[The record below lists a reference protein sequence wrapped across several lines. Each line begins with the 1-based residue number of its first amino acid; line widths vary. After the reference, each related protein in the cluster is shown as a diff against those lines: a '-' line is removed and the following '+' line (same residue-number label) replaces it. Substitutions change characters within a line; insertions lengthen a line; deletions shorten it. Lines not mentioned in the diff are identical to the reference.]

1 MIHVTGLFLYP
12 VKSLRG
18 FPVANASVDAQ
29 GFTGDRRFLV
39 VDESGRFLTQRTVP
53 KMAMISTSLAGGF
66 LQLSADDSGSITVP
80 TAHDPSAPLV
90 AVSVWDQHDLLAED
104 CGNEVAAW
112 LGGVL
117 GAPCR
122 LVRMGPA
129 FLRPV
134 LRGNPTPDDHFS
146 FADGAPLLV
155 TSTASL
161 DELNRHIIGNGGD
174 PVPMDR
180 FRSNL
185 ILEGTEPFAEDRWT
199 HLDIAGVRFR
209 TSGPCERCLVTT
221 TDQLTGQ
228 RGKEPLKT
236 LATFRKASGDSSSV
250 LFGVNLIQESKS
262 GLVSVGDPVSVTP
275 L

>member
-1 MIHVTGLFLYP
+1 MFHVTGLFLYP

-18 FPVANASVDAQ
+18 FPVAAASVDPL
-29 GFTGDRRFLV
+29 GFFGDRRFLV
-39 VDESGRFLTQRTVP
+39 VDESRRFLTQRTLP
-53 KMAMISTSLAGGF
+53 RMALVSTA
-66 LQLSADDSGSITVP
+66 LSKGLLRLTAESFGTIAVP
-80 TAHDPSAPLV
+80 TAPDPSAPLI
-90 AVSVWDQHDLLAED
+90 AVSVWNQHDLLAED
-104 CGNEVAAW
+104 CGKEVAEW
-112 LGGVL
+112 LGEVL
-117 GAPCR
+117 GATCR
-122 LVRMGPA
+122 LVRIGPA

-161 DELNRHIIGNGGD
+161 DELNRRIIENGGD

-180 FRSNL
+180 FRPN
-185 ILEGTEPFAEDRWT
+185 IVIEGAEPFAEDRWT
-199 HLDIAGVRFR
+199 HLEIAGVRFR

-221 TDQLTGQ
+221 TDQFTGQ

-236 LATFRKASGDSSSV
+236 LASFRRASGDSASV

-262 GLVSVGDPVSVTP
+262 GLVTVGDPVSVTTN
-275 L
+275 